1 MANHILNCHYAGILC
16 EDLAAFQAHWKG
28 LKKRAIAEKE
38 AADRE
43 KRDLWRAQ
51 KRAEY
56 ASKQARAQ
64 NKFFARLAAQR
75 RLKEQAVHRAVDS
88 EIAAMDREEAKRKP
102 IAEHRARK
110 ALNKF
115 KQSLVSKAVKN
126 KDTLPQAY
134 FTAAVDVFSEP
145 GNSQW

>member
-1 MANHILNCHYAGILC
+1 M
-16 EDLAAFQAHWKG
+16 AAFQAHWKG
-28 LKKRAIAEKE
+28 LKKQAIAEKE

-43 KRDLWRAQ
+43 KRDLWKAQ

-64 NKFFARLAAQR
+64 NKFFNRLARQKWLKKDLAIR
-75 RLKEQAVHRAVDS
+75 RAINS
-88 EIAAMDREEAKRKP
+88 EVAEMEREEAKRKP
-102 IAEHRARK
+102 VAEHRARK

-115 KQSLVSKAVKN
+115 KQSLISKAVKN

-134 FTAAVDVFSEP
+134 FTAAVDAFSEP